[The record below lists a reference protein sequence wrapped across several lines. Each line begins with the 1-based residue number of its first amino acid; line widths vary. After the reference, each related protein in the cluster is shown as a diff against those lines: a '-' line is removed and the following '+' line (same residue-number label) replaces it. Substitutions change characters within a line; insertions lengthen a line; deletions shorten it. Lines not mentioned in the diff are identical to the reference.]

1 MKAKTILITGGL
13 GYLGGRMATYL
24 KKKHSDTEIILT
36 TRKEKRPKWA
46 DYFKIVQM
54 DLGHLKGGMD
64 WLNGVDVIIHLASM
78 HQEDCAKYPRKAF
91 DVNTIGLYDLLGVA
105 LGKGVRH
112 VIYFSTFHVYGTPG
126 NNELLEDSPTR
137 SFHPYAYT
145 HRAAEDVV
153 NYYSHYKNI
162 HSIIFR
168 GANGYG
174 YPMDMDVNQWM
185 LVFNDFCRQAVTTQR
200 IIINSSGKQHRN
212 VISLED
218 MARAV
223 EYFLFDPEYVWNNE
237 IYNLAGE
244 SSIAIYEIAER
255 VAERYEHKY
264 NENIKEIAVKN
275 GGNSVEEGLPVRIST
290 EKLKKTG
297 FRLKG
302 NMAFEIDKTLEIC
315 EGFLHHEDSFE
326 KWG

>member
-24 KKKHSDTEIILT
+24 KEKHPHTEIILT
-36 TRKEKRPKWA
+36 TRRENRPKWA
-46 DYFKIVQM
+46 DHSRIVQM
-54 DLGHLKGGMD
+54 DLGHLNGEMD

-78 HQEDCAKYPRKAF
+78 HQEDCAKDPKKAF
-91 DVNTIGLYDLLGVA
+91 EINTIGLYDLLGAA
-105 LGKGVRH
+105 LEKGVRH
-112 VIYFSTFHVYGTPG
+112 IIYFSTFHVYGTPG
-126 NNELLEDSPTR
+126 NNVLREDSPTR

-185 LVFNDFCRQAVTTQR
+185 LVFNDFCRQAVTTHR
-200 IIINSSGKQHRN
+200 IVINSSGKQHRN

-218 MARAV
+218 MSRVV
-223 EYFLFDPEYVWNNE
+223 EHFLFDPEYIWQNE

-244 SSIAIYEIAER
+244 GSMSIYEIAEK
-255 VAERYEHKY
+255 VAERYERKY
-264 NENIKEIAVKN
+264 RENIKEIAVKN

-302 NMAFEIDKTLEIC
+302 NMAFEVDKTLEIC
-315 EGFLHHEDSFE
+315 EGFVRGNHL
-326 KWG
+326 

>member
-24 KKKHSDTEIILT
+24 KTKHPDTEIILT
-36 TRKEKRPKWA
+36 TRREKRPRWA
-46 DYFKIVQM
+46 DHFKIVQM
-54 DLGHLKGGMD
+54 DLADLNGQLD

-78 HQEDCAKYPRKAF
+78 HQEDCARDPKRAF
-91 DVNTIGLYDLLGVA
+91 EINTIGVYDLLGLA
-105 LGKGVRH
+105 QERGVRH
-112 VIYFSTFHVYGTPG
+112 IIYFSTFHVYGNPG
-126 NNELLEDSPTR
+126 NNLLMEDSPTR

-153 NYYSHYKNI
+153 NFYSHYKNI

-168 GANGYG
+168 GSNGYG
-174 YPMDMDVNQWM
+174 YPMDIDVNQWM
-185 LVFNDFCRQAVTTQR
+185 LVFNDFCRQAVTTQK
-200 IIINSSGKQHRN
+200 IVINSSGMQHRN

-223 EYFLFDPEYVWNNE
+223 GHFLFDPEYIWQNE
-237 IYNLAGE
+237 IYNLAGDR
-244 SSIAIYEIAER
+244 SMSIYEIAEK
-255 VAERYEHKY
+255 VAERYAHKY
-264 NENIKEIAVKN
+264 GKKIGEIIVRDK
-275 GGNSVEEGLPVRIST
+275 GNPEEEGLPVHISI

-302 NMAFEIDKTLEIC
+302 DMALEIDKTLEIC
-315 EGFLHHEDSFE
+315 EGFVRHGDSV
-326 KWG
+326 